1 MGRVLYLVREA
12 WRGLWFHR
20 SLTFTAF
27 LALVGALL
35 VPCVFLVVLVN
46 ALSALHTLGDRREM
60 IVFLDDGTA
69 DSTRQAIAGSL
80 SPVARQ
86 ITFVSKEQAWDEMAK
101 ELGGD
106 ELLRAVGENP
116 LPASYRVKLRPA
128 YLHFAAM
135 DSISQALSTKP
146 GVEEVQFGGQWIKR
160 LDRFLETLRTTGFG
174 IAAVVAAVVLFV
186 VANAIRLTVVAR
198 RDIHRVMLLLGA
210 SRRFIRSPLI
220 LEGALVSGLA
230 AATALGL
237 TYLIVLG
244 LANRLIVLPEF
255 LPWRWMVGFIGAAA
269 VLGMFGSALA
279 LTRVAREDR
288 SR

>member
-1 MGRVLYLVREA
+1 MGRIGYIIREA
-12 WRGLWFHR
+12 WRGFWYHR

-46 ALSALHTLGDRREM
+46 ALSALQTLGDRREM
-60 IVFLDDGTA
+60 IVFLEDATP
-69 DSTRQAIAGSL
+69 DSTRQAVAASL
-80 SPVARQ
+80 SRVARQ
-86 ITFVSKEQAWDEMAK
+86 ITYVSKEQAWDEMAR

-128 YLHFAAM
+128 YLHFASM
-135 DSISQALSTKP
+135 DSISQAISQSA

-174 IAAVVAAVVLFV
+174 IAAVVGAVVLFV

-220 LEGALVSGLA
+220 LEGALVSSLA
-230 AATALGL
+230 ALTALGL
-237 TYLIVLG
+237 TYLLVLG

-255 LPWRWMVGFIGAAA
+255 MPWRWMAAFVAAA
-269 VLGMFGSALA
+269 ALLGMFGSALA

>member
-1 MGRVLYLVREA
+1 MGHILYIVREA

-35 VPCVFLVVLVN
+35 VPCVFLIVLVN

-60 IVFLDDGTA
+60 IVFLQDGTP
-69 DSTRQAIAGSL
+69 DTTRETIATSL
-80 SPVARQ
+80 APVARQ
-86 ITFVSKEQAWDEMAK
+86 ITYINKEQAWDEMAK

-135 DSISQALSTKP
+135 DSISRALSTMA

-220 LEGALVSGLA
+220 LEGALVSALA
-230 AATALGL
+230 AAAALGL
-237 TYLIVLG
+237 SWLIVLG

-255 LPWRWMVGFIGAAA
+255 LPWRWMLGFIGAAA
-269 VLGMFGSALA
+269 LLGMFGSALA

-288 SR
+288 TK

>member
-1 MGRVLYLVREA
+1 MGRVLYIIREA

-27 LALVGALL
+27 LALIGALL

-46 ALSALHTLGDRREM
+46 ALSALQTLGDRREM
-60 IVFLDDGTA
+60 IVFMHDGTP
-69 DSTRQAIAGSL
+69 DSTREKVAASL
-80 SPVARQ
+80 SVVARQ
-86 ITFVSKEQAWDEMAK
+86 ITYVSKEQAWDEMAK

-116 LPASYRVKLRPA
+116 LPASYRVKLHPA

-135 DSISQALSTKP
+135 DSISQALSQTS

-160 LDRFLETLRTTGFG
+160 LDRFLDTLRTTGFG

-210 SRRFIRSPLI
+210 SRRFIRAPLI
-220 LEGALVSGLA
+220 LEGALVSALA
-230 AATALGL
+230 AITALGL

-255 LPWRWMVGFIGAAA
+255 LPLRWMLGFVAAA
-269 VLGMFGSALA
+269 ALLGMFGSGLA

-288 SR
+288 TK

>member
-1 MGRVLYLVREA
+1 MGRIAYMIREA
-12 WRGLWFHR
+12 WRGLWYHR

-46 ALSALHTLGDRREM
+46 ALSALQSLGDRREM
-60 IVFLDDGTA
+60 IVFLQDGTP
-69 DSTRQAIAGSL
+69 DSTRRAIGASL
-80 SPVARQ
+80 APAARQ
-86 ITFVSKEQAWDEMAK
+86 ITYVTKREAWDEMAR

-116 LPASYRVKLRPA
+116 LPASFRVKLQPA

-135 DSISQALSTKP
+135 DSISQAVSQAA
-146 GVEEVQFGGQWIKR
+146 GVEEVQFGGQWIRR
-160 LDRFLETLRTTGFG
+160 LDRFLETLRTTGIG

-220 LEGALVSGLA
+220 LEGALVSALA

-237 TYLIVLG
+237 TYLLVLG
-244 LANRLIVLPEF
+244 LANRFIVLPEF
-255 LPWRWMVGFIGAAA
+255 LSWQWMLAFVGVAA

-288 SR
+288 TR

>member
-1 MGRVLYLVREA
+1 MGRALYILREA

-35 VPCVFLVVLVN
+35 VPCVFLIVLVN

-60 IVFLDDGTA
+60 IVFLQDGTPDTA
-69 DSTRQAIAGSL
+69 REAIADTL
-80 SPVARQ
+80 APVARQ
-86 ITFVSKEQAWDEMAK
+86 ITYINKEQAWDEMAK

-116 LPASYRVKLRPA
+116 LPASFRVKLRPA

-135 DSISQALSTKP
+135 DSISQALSTVS

-220 LEGALVSGLA
+220 LEGALVSALA
-230 AATALGL
+230 AATSLGL
-237 TYLIVLG
+237 SWLLVLG

-255 LPWRWMVGFIGAAA
+255 LPWRWMLGFIGAAA
-269 VLGMFGSALA
+269 LLGMFGSALA